1 MRGGDRCGRPDGQ
14 IASGR
19 GPRAGK
25 GGRAQLSEQ
34 AGAARRALCIWTLIR
49 GQIFKILTTH
59 THTRTVVTMGGDGC
73 VNETYCGKDLR
84 YVV

>member
-19 GPRAGK
+19 GPRAAE

-34 AGAARRALCIWTLIR
+34 AGAAS
-49 GQIFKILTTH
+49 
-59 THTRTVVTMGGDGC
+59 RTVYLDVDQRTDF
-73 VNETYCGKDLR
+73 
-84 YVV
+84 